1 MDKRITRTLVG
12 KKKSCPVSCKAKR
25 ALPIKSGNFPK
36 DRKIIAEIV
45 ANAIG

>member
-1 MDKRITRTLVG
+1 MDKSVIRTLAG
-12 KKKSCPVSCKAKR
+12 KKKSCPVSSKAKR
-25 ALPIKSGNFPK
+25 ALPIKSGNFAK